1 MHKSVNSQ
9 NFLKFI
15 YKLFIKTLQFL
26 TKTNGPV
33 GSYLVDRASAF
44 ELADPGSIPNHVK
57 PNSLIG
63 ILSFRALCHV

>member
-9 NFLKFI
+9 KFLKFI
-15 YKLFIKTLQFL
+15 YKLFIKTLQSL

-44 ELADPGSIPNHVK
+44 ELAAFELADLN
-57 PNSLIG
+57 
-63 ILSFRALCHV
+63 